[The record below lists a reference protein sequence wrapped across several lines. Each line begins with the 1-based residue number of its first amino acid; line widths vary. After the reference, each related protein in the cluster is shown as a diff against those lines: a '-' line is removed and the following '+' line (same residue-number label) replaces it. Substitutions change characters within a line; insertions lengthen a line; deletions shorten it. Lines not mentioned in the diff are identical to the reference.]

1 MTMQRTSSALPFFSL
16 MAPWMAA
23 LLTVS
28 VAASVTSCAAGG
40 TPGTIGAAGTG
51 QSQGAAGTGAAG
63 TSAGASGSGMTGAA
77 GTGTAGTSAV
87 DGGSADVPVNNMD
100 AAKDTAVDK
109 AADLKPAIDVSDAK
123 PVLDSGLPSK
133 GLLAVYWGQ
142 NGWGAT
148 HTDQAT
154 WEKPLA
160 ETCTAHPEYDIV
172 ILSFATKLTHTR
184 NMTTTLPELN
194 FANHC
199 EIPYDANNPF
209 LLKCDEIAAG
219 IRTCQELG
227 KKVLL
232 SIGGATGSAGF
243 VDDAE
248 ARASATT
255 VWNTF
260 LGGTSAIR
268 PFVNATLDGV
278 DLDIEGGPTVGYTAF
293 VKALRPLMDNSGRK
307 YFITAAPQ
315 CPFPDAFVGPATG
328 KPLGDAP
335 GAFDFVFVQFYNNY
349 CSYGTPQ
356 SFRDTFAMWKAL
368 VGPKVF
374 VGLPAT
380 TGAATSGFVPRAMLQ
395 TLVGDVKADP
405 KFAGIM
411 LWDASNDQ
419 NSVEG
424 GTTYGAYAKSLIK

>member
-1 MTMQRTSSALPFFSL
+1 MRRLSLALGLFCSFSGMVL
-16 MAPWMAA
+16 
-23 LLTVS
+23 
-28 VAASVTSCAAGG
+28 SCAGG
-40 TPGTIGAAGTG
+40 DPKPATGGAGTG
-51 QSQGAAGTGAAG
+51 GPQGAAGTGAAG
-63 TSAGASGSGMTGAA
+63 VTGVAGTTGASGTTGAA
-77 GTGTAGTSAV
+77 GTNASDGGAPDAPAGT
-87 DGGSADVPVNNMD
+87 DGPKD
-100 AAKDTAVDK
+100 APADK
-109 AADLKPAIDVSDAK
+109 AMDLKPAVDVSDAK
-123 PVLDSGLPSK
+123 PTLDSGLPGK
-133 GLLAVYWGQ
+133 GMLAVYWGQ

-148 HTDQAT
+148 HTDKTT

-172 ILSFATKLTHTR
+172 ILSFATKLVHTR
-184 NMTTTLPELN
+184 NTTTTLPELN
-194 FANHC
+194 FAYHC
-199 EIPYDANNPF
+199 ETPYDTANPF

-232 SIGGATGSAGF
+232 SIGGATGTAGF

-356 SFRDTFAMWKAL
+356 SFRDAFAMWKTI

-380 TGAATSGFVPRAMLQ
+380 TGAAGSGYVPRTSLSM
-395 TLVGDVKADP
+395 LVGDVKADP

-419 NSVEG
+419 NSLEA
-424 GTTYGAYAKSLIK
+424 GTTYGAYAKSLLK